1 MYRMQKQLDQKE
13 YALQVKQIEI
23 DNKTQENQMLQEN
36 LMKQDSEIEMHN
48 KSN

>member
-1 MYRMQKQLDQKE
+1 
-13 YALQVKQIEI
+13 VKQIEI